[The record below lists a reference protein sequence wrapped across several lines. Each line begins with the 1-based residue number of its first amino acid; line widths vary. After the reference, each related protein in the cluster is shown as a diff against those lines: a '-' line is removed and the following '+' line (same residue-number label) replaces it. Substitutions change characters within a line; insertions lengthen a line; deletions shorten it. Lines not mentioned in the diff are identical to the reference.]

1 MLEKD
6 IAIFL
11 IWLRSEDCDMSN
23 GKERRRLHFFVL
35 FLAALVLLIVGRL
48 VQLMIFTPKNEPP
61 GSITLPVVERGPV
74 LDRNG
79 KILAIS
85 TRLDSVSAWIPNV
98 SDPQGSAK
106 LLAEIL
112 DIPYDTVLSRLE
124 NNPGFV
130 FMKRKVTPTE
140 SETIQT
146 LKDEGRL
153 EGIDLVPEFGRNYPE
168 QTLASHVIG
177 YVGVDN
183 VGLNGIEYTF
193 NNVLSPPAVSTVQ
206 DQKEFLGNQVFLTL
220 DINIQHVIEGF
231 ARKAYEEN
239 EADAVYILVMEASS
253 GEILG
258 YCGVP
263 NFDPNQYNNYDSR
276 ALQNLPLTR
285 AFEPGSVFKIFSIS
299 SFLQLGGIDAQQEF
313 FCGGVY
319 EMNLPN
325 DQTIEIRDLA
335 SHGWVNAQ
343 KILKYSCNVGAAL
356 ASEQVKE
363 VDFYG
368 MLLRFGFG
376 KPTELPLSGESAG
389 ILADPSRWSA
399 RSKATIAF
407 GQEVSVSSLQILQ
420 GATVFANNGLLLK
433 PQIVREIVSP
443 QGEIIRKFEHK
454 PVREVLSPD
463 IARQV
468 LEMMETATEDGGT
481 ARRGRVKGVR
491 VSAKTGTAEVLD
503 PETGKYSETHFVASY
518 LGILPTN
525 DPQLIIYVVVD
536 YPKGPA
542 YYGSQIAAPVFK
554 ETAEW
559 LVDYLGVPRSGD
571 TVFEHP
577 GSIRI
582 LLPEQ
587 VHVDSEMPELLGM
600 PKRLLLP
607 LFQQGDFEVHMSGEG
622 YVVAQDPPPGTPL
635 KPGMVITLYLE

>member
-1 MLEKD
+1 
-6 IAIFL
+6 
-11 IWLRSEDCDMSN
+11 MSN
-23 GKERRRLHFFVL
+23 GKERRRLYFFVL

-48 VQLMIFTPKNEPP
+48 VQLMILTPKNEPP

-98 SDPQGSAK
+98 RDPQGSAE

-130 FMKRKVTPTE
+130 FIKRKVTPTE

-193 NNVLSPPAVSTVQ
+193 NNVLSPPAVSTIQ

-231 ARKAYEEN
+231 ARKAYKEN

-263 NFDPNQYNNYDSR
+263 NFDPNEYNKYDSR
-276 ALQNLPLTR
+276 ALQNLPLIH

-299 SFLQLGGIDAQQEF
+299 SFLQLGGFDAQQEF

-325 DQTIEIRDLA
+325 GQTIEIRDLA
-335 SHGWVNAQ
+335 SHGWVDAQ

-356 ASEQVKE
+356 ASEQVE
-363 VDFYG
+363 EFDFHE

-433 PQIVREIVSP
+433 PHVIRKIVSP
-443 QGEIIRKFEHK
+443 QGEIIREFERE

-468 LEMMETATEDGGT
+468 LEMMESATEDGGT
-481 ARRGRVKGVR
+481 ARRGRVEGVR

-503 PETGKYSETHFVASY
+503 PETGEYSENHFVASY
-518 LGILPTN
+518 LGIFPTD
-525 DPQLIIYVVVD
+525 DPELIIYVVID

-559 LVDYLGVPRSGD
+559 LVDYFGVPRAGD

-582 LLPEQ
+582 LLPKQ
-587 VHVDSEMPELLGM
+587 VQVDSEMPELLGM

-607 LFQQGDFEVHMSGEG
+607 LFQHGDFEVHMSGEG